1 LNPIYSIKIF
11 KYIWILNGTMAL
23 SNEQIDEIEQ
33 MYKKG
38 VRIGEIAKVL
48 NVSRDTVRK
57 YVKQLLLQQPAQ
69 TKDQQIPAVSQI
81 QRELVE
87 NAPEKEGDML
97 AKILSKYNLSQP
109 LTSEEVNFL
118 INSLKKKY
126 LSLDKVLQEELK
138 QGVENEARKAFLAKI
153 SEIIDDALSLG
164 IEMHYIAKDFE
175 DFCKKK
181 GMTFPEFVRVAGTQY
196 ITGQAQYEETPSET
210 ITKVLD
216 KIVQVNATRQLN
228 TILLAK
234 ILMDK

>member
-1 LNPIYSIKIF
+1 
-11 KYIWILNGTMAL
+11 MAL
-23 SNEQIDEIEQ
+23 TQQQKDAIEE

-38 VRIGEIAKVL
+38 MTIVEISKTL
-48 NVSRDTVRK
+48 NIARGTIYRYLQEHYPDD
-57 YVKQLLLQQPAQ
+57 KQLQNQAQIQAQEQQ
-69 TKDQQIPAVSQI
+69 TPAVSQI
-81 QRELVE
+81 QKELVK

-118 INSLKKKY
+118 IGTLRKKY

-138 QGVENEARKAFLAKI
+138 QGAENEARKAFLAKI

-196 ITGQAQYEETPSET
+196 VTGQAQYEEAPSET
-210 ITKVLD
+210 ITKVLE
-216 KIVQVNATRQLN
+216 KVVQVNATRQLN

>member
-1 LNPIYSIKIF
+1 
-11 KYIWILNGTMAL
+11 MAL
-23 SNEQIDEIEQ
+23 SNEQIREIEE
-33 MYKKG
+33 MSKKG
-38 VRIGEIAKVL
+38 VRIGEIAKIL

-57 YVKQLLLQQPAQ
+57 YLKQILSQQPAQ
-69 TKDQQIPAVSQI
+69 PQPAVSQI
-81 QRELVE
+81 QKELVE

-97 AKILSKYNLSQP
+97 AKILSKYNLSEP
-109 LTSEEVNFL
+109 LTAEEVNFL
-118 INSLKKKY
+118 IGSLRKKY

-138 QGVENEARKAFLAKI
+138 QGAENEARKAFLAKI

-210 ITKVLD
+210 ITKVLE
-216 KIVQVNATRQLN
+216 KVVQVNATRQLN